1 MTPEGEYLI
10 SLGQALATMGLYP
23 AGHPARE
30 RAIESSFERLL
41 DALNGVPSL
50 KFSFLGSEAIV
61 GHRPMTE
68 LPGWEWAEKLSAA
81 GIERIEVDAGVSRD
95 GYLRFTDE
103 LWGQLAGSRNSS
115 AESRQLVRQLA
126 RFGTLRLER
135 PAPRDRKRS
144 DQPLREDEPVPP
156 VSLDEEVAAI
166 DWLQQEATRVG
177 GVPLAEAEAVVGSL
191 SATMHS
197 EQRLLLPL
205 LNIKEF
211 DQYTLTHSCNV
222 AVLAIGL
229 AERIGLDATA
239 VRAMGVAGLLH
250 DIGKIRIPHDVLV
263 KPGRYSDEERAI
275 MCRHPV
281 DGAQII
287 LGQQG
292 SSDVAAVVAYEHH
305 LYIDGRGYPPIRFAR
320 GSHFAGRIVHICD
333 IYDALCTHRP
343 YRDAWDPTEALVYVE
358 QQGGTE
364 LDPQLVTAFAGMI
377 REAAVT
383 RMPLSAT
390 GRSGEVPASGA

>member
-1 MTPEGEYLI
+1 MTPEGAYLI

-30 RAIESSFERLL
+30 RAIEASFEHLL
-41 DALNGVPSL
+41 NALDGVPSI
-50 KFSFLGSEAIV
+50 KFSFLGTEAIV

-68 LPGWEWAEKLSAA
+68 LPGWEWATKLSSA
-81 GIERIEVDAGVSRD
+81 GIERIEVDAGVTRD

-103 LWGQLAGSRNSS
+103 LWSQLGGTRYSS

-135 PAPRDRKRS
+135 PA
-144 DQPLREDEPVPP
+144 QPQEKPHEAAILDDEPGSPE
-156 VSLDEEVAAI
+156 SLAEEIEAI
-166 DWLQQEATRVG
+166 DWMQREAVRVG
-177 GVPLAEAEAVVGSL
+177 SVPLAEAEAVVGSL
-191 SATMHS
+191 SATMHT

-229 AERIGLDATA
+229 AERIGLDAAA
-239 VRAMGVAGLLH
+239 VRAMGVSGLLH

-263 KPGRYSDEERAI
+263 KPGRYTDEERAI

-281 DGAQII
+281 DGAEII

-292 SSDVAAVVAYEHH
+292 STDVAAVVAYEHH
-305 LYIDGRGYPPIRFAR
+305 LYIDGRGYPPLRFAR

-343 YRDAWDPTEALVYVE
+343 YRDAWNPPEALAYVE
-358 QQGGTE
+358 QQAGSE
-364 LDPQLVTAFAGMI
+364 LDPGLVTAFVGMI
-377 REAAVT
+377 REATVT
-383 RMPLSAT
+383 RMPLSP
-390 GRSGEVPASGA
+390 SGPSEGAPTPGS